1 MHETFCETL
10 LRAYYEL
17 LVVIAIRAVAA
28 VSVIRDKLGVL
39 AGRIVIVCCIRHVV
53 VAYSVDL
60 GGSIK
65 ARYGQVRKRITY
77 EGCKWQCPVAAA

>member
-1 MHETFCETL
+1 MALVPKVPVSMHETFCETL

-39 AGRIVIVCCIRHVV
+39 AGRIAIVI
-53 VAYSVDL
+53 AYV
-60 GGSIK
+60 
-65 ARYGQVRKRITY
+65 T
-77 EGCKWQCPVAAA
+77 

>member
-1 MHETFCETL
+1 MALVPKVPVSMHETFCETL

-39 AGRIVIVCCIRHVV
+39 AGRIAIV
-53 VAYSVDL
+53 VAYVTSRGVFRGL
-60 GGSIK
+60 RRGHK
-65 ARYGQVRKRITY
+65 RPVMVR
-77 EGCKWQCPVAAA
+77 

>member
-1 MHETFCETL
+1 MALVPKVPVSMHETFCETL

-39 AGRIVIVCCIRHVV
+39 AGRITIV
-53 VAYSVDL
+53 VAYSRSRGVFRGL
-60 GGSIK
+60 RRGHKGPLWSGK
-65 ARYGQVRKRITY
+65 KENYL
-77 EGCKWQCPVAAA
+77 

>member
-28 VSVIRDKLGVL
+28 VSVTRDKLGVL
-39 AGRIVIVCCIRHVV
+39 AGRITIV
-53 VAYSVDL
+53 VAYV
-60 GGSIK
+60 
-65 ARYGQVRKRITY
+65 T
-77 EGCKWQCPVAAA
+77 

>member
-1 MHETFCETL
+1 MALVPKVPVSMRETFCETL

-39 AGRIVIVCCIRHVV
+39 AGRIAIV
-53 VAYSVDL
+53 VA
-60 GGSIK
+60 
-65 ARYGQVRKRITY
+65 R
-77 EGCKWQCPVAAA
+77 VA

>member
-1 MHETFCETL
+1 MSYQFATDTQAYSMICACAEVPVSMHETFCETL

-39 AGRIVIVCCIRHVV
+39 AGRIAIV
-53 VAYSVDL
+53 VAYV
-60 GGSIK
+60 
-65 ARYGQVRKRITY
+65 T
-77 EGCKWQCPVAAA
+77 